1 MAISAMGITLSFGQ
15 SKEGTPIH
23 DYRPVLEQSL
33 TAIRQMVP
41 GQEYDTH
48 SKMWFNFED
57 EPTDEEV
64 PPHTAHYI
72 VWSLPDEPYTQA
84 SYVQIVDDKFNFGY
98 DGHQRI
104 RDFHDDFPNVFER
117 DTLFKHKEAPR
128 IRVVTKP
135 FFQSVAQTLDYIL
148 HTTDSMEVQMWEHPD
163 HYELYAHYCSDRI
176 IEFGCGNLDPHGYK
190 FSEIPKS
197 IRNRKCFSRIRI
209 SKTDLLPYQL
219 QTPSGLRET
228 YQQTVSE
235 RHPLNIDHLTITD
248 YLPTGYRFASDA
260 DYEALRPKKYVGI
273 GKPLPSFTAIDT
285 EGNTITDQTYHGKV
299 VLLVH
304 TAIGCGVCQ
313 DAKGTLADLC
323 KQYPADQFQILA
335 LDAWQEPLDKMRKY
349 NQEDPLPYPFALQ
362 QDSLKLTAQLGNKTL
377 LAPWFTLIDKDG
389 IIRATVKG
397 FRRNELLEKVQ
408 QIMAKK

>member
-1 MAISAMGITLSFGQ
+1 M
-15 SKEGTPIH
+15 
-23 DYRPVLEQSL
+23 
-33 TAIRQMVP
+33 
-41 GQEYDTH
+41 
-48 SKMWFNFED
+48 
-57 EPTDEEV
+57 
-64 PPHTAHYI
+64 
-72 VWSLPDEPYTQA
+72 
-84 SYVQIVDDKFNFGY
+84 
-98 DGHQRI
+98 
-104 RDFHDDFPNVFER
+104 
-117 DTLFKHKEAPR
+117 
-128 IRVVTKP
+128 
-135 FFQSVAQTLDYIL
+135 
-148 HTTDSMEVQMWEHPD
+148 
-163 HYELYAHYCSDRI
+163 
-176 IEFGCGNLDPHGYK
+176 
-190 FSEIPKS
+190 
-197 IRNRKCFSRIRI
+197 
-209 SKTDLLPYQL
+209 

-248 YLPTGYRFASDA
+248 YLPKGYRFATDA

-362 QDSLKLTAQLGNKTL
+362 QDSLQLTAQLGNKTL